1 MAVVFGLFLLG
12 TILVLI
18 LAFVRD
24 SPVRQWYA
32 SHHHP
37 RRAIGLSVV
46 AWVVVAAVLLPE
58 TQEETAGSPTASTS
72 AHSETTTPQA
82 TESEKETRPAGAP
95 AKVPVDVQE
104 AEVRRIVDGDT
115 LELVATSRKG
125 PLPSS
130 RADVLL
136 LEIDTPETKHRSKPV
151 QCYGPKATAHLK
163 NLVPPGSTVW
173 VQRDKELRD
182 QHGRYLLYLWNDN
195 GVFVNLKMVA
205 SGHAKAVLNQPN
217 DLHWKQI
224 SAAGRQA
231 KSRDAGLWGACSHFG
246 ARKYTPKPE
255 PEPQPE
261 PQPQPAPQ
269 PQPKPEPQPGPGVVS
284 YPYPPDKDCGEIPE
298 RNFRVQEGDPHGF
311 DADGD
316 GIGCES

>member
-1 MAVVFGLFLLG
+1 MVVVFGLFLLG
-12 TILVLI
+12 TVLVVI
-18 LAFVRD
+18 MAFVKD

-32 SHHHP
+32 SRPHP
-37 RRAIGLSVV
+37 GRAIGLSVV
-46 AWVVVAAVLLPE
+46 AWVLVAAVLSPE
-58 TQEETAGSPTASTS
+58 TSDETSGTPTASTS
-72 AHSETTTPQA
+72 TPSETTTP
-82 TESEKETRPAGAP
+82 TTTSEVEKNTRPAGAP
-95 AKVPVDVQE
+95 ANVPSDVQE
-104 AEVRRIVDGDT
+104 AKVRRIVDGDT
-115 LELVATSRKG
+115 LKLAATNGRG

-130 RADVLL
+130 AQVDVQL
-136 LEIDTPETKHRSKPV
+136 LEIDTPETKHPSKPV
-151 QCYGPKATAHLK
+151 QCYGPKATSHLK

-173 VQRDKELRD
+173 VQRDEELRD
-182 QHGRYLLYLWNDN
+182 QHGRHLLYLWNDN

-205 SGHAKAVLNQPN
+205 SGHAKAVLHQPN

-224 SAAGRQA
+224 SEAGRKA

-255 PEPQPE
+255 PKPQPEPE
-261 PQPQPAPQ
+261 PQPQPAP
-269 PQPKPEPQPGPGVVS
+269 EPQPAPGVVS